1 VRRVTGL
8 ADHAPVLAL
17 ALVIDALAGDPDWL
31 WRRIRHPVVWAGRGI
46 DALDKHLNK
55 AGRSAPFRLFG
66 GGLGIFVLMALAAGA
81 GAGLEWLLPDGVAG
95 FVLNAVIACV
105 FMAQRGL
112 YEHVGAVHRAFHS
125 GGLDAARR
133 AVARIAGRDP
143 QSLDEAGVSRAA
155 IESLAENFS
164 DGVVAPAFWLL
175 VGGLP
180 GIMAYKALNTADS
193 MIGYRSA
200 RYEAFGKVAARL
212 DDVANY
218 IPARLAGLL
227 IVLAAP
233 FSKAALRAMMKDARR
248 HRSPNAGWPE
258 AAMAGA
264 LGLALAGPRIYG
276 GQVIDDSWMNA
287 DGRKAA
293 RVDDITAA
301 LSVFTRASGLH
312 LVLVLV
318 LAVLLRF

>member
-1 VRRVTGL
+1 MAGL
-8 ADHAPVLAL
+8 ADHALVLAL
-17 ALVIDALAGDPDWL
+17 ALLIDALVGDPDLL
-31 WRRIRHPVVWAGRGI
+31 WRRIRHPVAWAGWVIEAFELRFNG
-46 DALDKHLNK
+46 KGK
-55 AGRSAPFRLFG
+55 SRRFRLFA
-66 GGLGIFVLMALAAGA
+66 GGLSLFAVMMLAAGI
-81 GAGLEWLLPDGVAG
+81 GAGVEWLLPDGGLGIV
-95 FVLNAVIACV
+95 VNAAIASV

-112 YEHVGAVHRAFHS
+112 HEHVGAVSRAFDS
-125 GGLDAARR
+125 GGLAAARR

-164 DGVVAPAFWLL
+164 DGVVAPAFWFL

-180 GIMAYKALNTADS
+180 GVMAYKALNTADS

-200 RYEAFGKVAARL
+200 RYEGFGKVAARL

-233 FSKAALRAMMKDARR
+233 FSKAALRAMVKDAHR

-264 LGLALAGPRIYG
+264 LGLALAGPRHYDGVGIE
-276 GQVIDDSWMNA
+276 DHWMNGT
-287 DGRKAA
+287 GRKAA
-293 RVDDITAA
+293 RADDIPAA
-301 LSVFTRASGLH
+301 LRVFLRAAGLH
-312 LVLVLV
+312 LGVVLGVF
-318 LAVLLRF
+318 VLLRF